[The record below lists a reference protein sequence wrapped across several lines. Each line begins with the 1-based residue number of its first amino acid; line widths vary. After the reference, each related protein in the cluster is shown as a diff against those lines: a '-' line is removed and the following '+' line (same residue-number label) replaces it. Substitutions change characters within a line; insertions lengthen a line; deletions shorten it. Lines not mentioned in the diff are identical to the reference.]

1 MTTNED
7 STMKKTPRKGP
18 LGRELRMWGYTVNGI
33 LIPWTVT
40 QQILLDY
47 SRLRG
52 LLLCNAKYRYQEA
65 LIDWARKQSEQTGN
79 PSDILSR
86 EMIEVNMTDIHIFT
100 DKYFIEGKNRSRG
113 ERFPT
118 DQLAARFDR
127 IYIGH
132 RIKLAGFWLPQEIEI
147 GVMLP
152 EILM

>member
-18 LGRELRMWGYTVNGI
+18 IERELRMWGYTVNGI
-33 LIPWTVT
+33 FIPWTIT

-47 SRLRG
+47 CRLRG

-65 LIDWARKQSEQTGN
+65 LINWARKQSEQTGN

-86 EMIEVNMTDIHIFT
+86 EMIEVNMTDIHLFT
-100 DKYFIEGKNRSRG
+100 NQYFIEGKNRSRG

-118 DQLAARFDR
+118 DQLAAMFDR
-127 IYIGH
+127 IYIEH
-132 RIKLAGFWLPQEIEI
+132 RRKVYGFGLPQEIEI

-152 EILM
+152 QILM